1 MYLLSKDTV
10 SGASGKVILTVD
22 GKNVEVA
29 GMRNITTNAE
39 IQSTDMR
46 VIGTKRIQ
54 DKPNGAK
61 LPGKGNIYYGSNL
74 FTDMVLDYINRGII
88 REFTVQIIND
98 DPATSLGSQ
107 DMAYYGCHLTGTI
120 PLSILDSEE
129 AMMNYDFN
137 FAWTRVSRLRSFND
151 PEQLGGD

>member
-10 SGASGKVILTVD
+10 SGASGKVIFTVD

-61 LPGKGNIYYGSNL
+61 LTGKGNIYYGSNL